1 MGDRGGIRSQ
11 RASLSMC
18 YERPDINYLGLY
30 PAAFFVY
37 QATEREELIMAK
49 ESAKQNE
56 TNELTANDILSAF
69 KSMDAAQIKKICAE
83 GVKDVQKKAARD
95 KFDVI
100 EDVLLSNS
108 EFMLILG
115 ADQNSKPV
123 IRFAFEELFNTA
135 IIKSADG
142 KDLSCVEFVKTMC
155 NAKVKDEDDRKAKR
169 RKNYA
174 EKKNNSKPSKSN
186 DAGTDT
192 TSNYSGMTL
201 DDVVQMFMTEHPD
214 IDKETASNL
223 IHRSYDAGHRTV
235 DKLMENAH
243 EMYTTT

>member
-1 MGDRGGIRSQ
+1 
-11 RASLSMC
+11 MC
-18 YERPDINYLGLY
+18 YERPDINVLGLY
-30 PAAFFVY
+30 PVAFFIY
-37 QATEREELIMAK
+37 QTTEREELIMKK
-49 ESAKQNE
+49 ELAKQNE
-56 TNELTANDILSAF
+56 TKSLSADEILSAF
-69 KSMDAAQIKKICAE
+69 KSMDAEQIKKICAE
-83 GVKDVQKKAARD
+83 GVKDVQKKAARE
-95 KFDVI
+95 KFNVI
-100 EDVLLSNS
+100 EDVLLSNDDLA
-108 EFMLILG
+108 LIMG
-115 ADQNSKPV
+115 SNQNTKTV
-123 IRFAFEELFNTA
+123 IKYAFESLFNNA

-142 KDLSCVEFVKTMC
+142 NDISCAEYLKTMC

-201 DDVVQMFMTEHPD
+201 DDVIQMFMTEHPD